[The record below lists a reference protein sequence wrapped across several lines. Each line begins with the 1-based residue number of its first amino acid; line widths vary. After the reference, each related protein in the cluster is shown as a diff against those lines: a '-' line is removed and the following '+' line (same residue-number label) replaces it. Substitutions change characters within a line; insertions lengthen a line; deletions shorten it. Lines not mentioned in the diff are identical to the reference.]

1 MNEIFKLCY
10 AIKYIISINE
20 HTLWGEREG
29 RTFVEPPLMIIV
41 DDGDN
46 LLQYCSIQHVE
57 MKKMN
62 FVAFLIF
69 SMVAQHI

>member
-1 MNEIFKLCY
+1 M
-10 AIKYIISINE
+10 KYLNFAMQLNE

-29 RTFVEPPLMIIV
+29 RTFVEPPLIIV